1 MFASDGDCQAM
12 GGQVGPSFAA
22 IKVAIFLL
30 FIENKSSGACRCR
43 EFKTLRIILI
53 SSHMQCV

>member
-30 FIENKSSGACRCR
+30 FIENKVAERVDVVSLKPQ
-43 EFKTLRIILI
+43 E
-53 SSHMQCV
+53 